1 MSMSS
6 AARSAAAGSAPTWL
20 YLVALAIVT
29 VISRL
34 PQLLS
39 RNLLLEGDEC
49 ILGLMARH
57 LAAGREFPL
66 FFYGQ
71 RYGLAVVEAPAAAL
85 SFLLFGAGAVPLK
98 IAMLAIWLAGI

>member
-1 MSMSS
+1 M
-6 AARSAAAGSAPTWL
+6 PTWL
-20 YLVALAIVT
+20 YVAALIGTGAAA
-29 VISRL
+29 RM

-71 RYGLAVVEAPAAAL
+71 RYG
-85 SFLLFGAGAVPLK
+85 
-98 IAMLAIWLAGI
+98 